1 MIASTANDKRKN
13 EKNRGKKSERNRRI
27 CRHEKKTTTIEMIEQ
42 YLALSHGVNQTFDHK
57 NKVFIIFDKIPY

>member
-1 MIASTANDKRKN
+1 MKRI
-13 EKNRGKKSERNRRI
+13 EKKKSERNRRI
-27 CRHEKKTTTIEMIEQ
+27 CRHKKKTTTIEMIEQ